1 MNSSPAIDRREITLI
16 ELEYA
21 AADFGHWKR
30 SITEPSDLWGLLPKL
45 MEANRAVQIAL
56 DALRQHRNA
65 ELNLVDLTKRALLDG
80 GEGTDQSTPLLL
92 SLQDAYLS

>member
-1 MNSSPAIDRREITLI
+1 MNSSPTMDRLEITLI

-56 DALRQHRNA
+56 DALSQDRNA
-65 ELNLVDLTKRALLDG
+65 ESNLVDLTKRALVDA
-80 GEGTDQSTPLLL
+80 GEGTDQSQHL
-92 SLQDAYLS
+92 SSPQL

>member
-1 MNSSPAIDRREITLI
+1 MDRLEITLI

-56 DALRQHRNA
+56 DALKARSERRVA
-65 ELNLVDLTKRALLDG
+65 SRRSPKRALLDG
-80 GEGTDQSTPLLL
+80 GESTTDQSQSSSSPQL
-92 SLQDAYLS
+92 

>member
-56 DALRQHRNA
+56 D
-65 ELNLVDLTKRALLDG
+65 G
-80 GEGTDQSTPLLL
+80 
-92 SLQDAYLS
+92 